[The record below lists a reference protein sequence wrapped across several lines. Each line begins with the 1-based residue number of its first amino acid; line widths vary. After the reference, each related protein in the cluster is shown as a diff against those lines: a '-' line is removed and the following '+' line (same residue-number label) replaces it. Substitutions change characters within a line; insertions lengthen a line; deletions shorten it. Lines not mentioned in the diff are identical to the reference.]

1 MSVVCIGIGDAVM
14 GCRTLGPNGE
24 VIKETKAHWDH
35 NPEGGAVAIWTTDG
49 ETDEPEA
56 SLEVYG
62 DWDAAHYLARVLE
75 LLHPRRQINV
85 PDLKGM
91 ILAADRDGYG
101 LCDYCQRCG
110 YDCRDCIITEWKEE
124 GHDE

>member
-1 MSVVCIGIGDAVM
+1 MSVICIGIGDAMM

-24 VIKETKAHWDH
+24 VIRETKAHWEL
-35 NPEGGAVAIWTTDG
+35 NPEGGAVAIWTAS
-49 ETDEPEA
+49 EKTDEPEG
-56 SLEVYG
+56 SVELYG
-62 DWDAAHYLARVLE
+62 DWDV
-75 LLHPRRQINV
+75 NV

-91 ILAADRDGYG
+91 ILAANKDGLS